1 MKAYVVE
8 QVEPKKFISSIQEV
22 DIPTITQDEV
32 LICSS
37 HSSLNYKDALSSVGN
52 PGVSRNFPHI
62 TGIDVAGT
70 ITQTNSKEFNIGD
83 KVVVTGYDLGMNTK
97 GGHSQYVKVPA
108 AWVVKL
114 PDGLSQKQSMIYG
127 TAGFTASLCVDA
139 LLANG
144 IKNGKILVSGATGGV
159 GSISITILSKLG
171 FEPIAITSKKE
182 KIPFLKSI
190 GAIEVLLTGD
200 MDTQNKKPLLS
211 EQYDG
216 MIDTLGGDILAHSLK
231 AIRYDG
237 VVACCGIAASFELHT
252 TMFAFILR
260 AVKLIGIDSV
270 QCPIEKKRAVWH
282 KIASEFRIDDNILE
296 NLTTHIELEDIKPIY
311 DKMLSGQITGRYL
324 VNIS

>member
-1 MKAYVVE
+1 MKNDKMKAYVVE

-114 PDGLSQKQSMIYG
+114 PDGLSQ
-127 TAGFTASLCVDA
+127 
-139 LLANG
+139 
-144 IKNGKILVSGATGGV
+144 
-159 GSISITILSKLG
+159 
-171 FEPIAITSKKE
+171 
-182 KIPFLKSI
+182 
-190 GAIEVLLTGD
+190 
-200 MDTQNKKPLLS
+200 NK
-211 EQYDG
+211 
-216 MIDTLGGDILAHSLK
+216 
-231 AIRYDG
+231 
-237 VVACCGIAASFELHT
+237 V
-252 TMFAFILR
+252 
-260 AVKLIGIDSV
+260 
-270 QCPIEKKRAVWH
+270 
-282 KIASEFRIDDNILE
+282 
-296 NLTTHIELEDIKPIY
+296 
-311 DKMLSGQITGRYL
+311 
-324 VNIS
+324 